1 MKRYAL
7 LLGIGLAAASTALA
21 GGRWNIGKL
30 NVTKLPPAS
39 DKTGLTFDKDIKP
52 ILDNSCTRCH
62 GEDRSKGD
70 LRLDSLDAALKGGM
84 DGKVV
89 VPGSSDK
96 SLLVL
101 AVSQQDE
108 ATAMPPKFKPRH
120 GGPGGPG
127 GPGGGTPPPPPA
139 GGGGSEGPGGPPP
152 GGMGGPGGGPP
163 GGFQPPKPLT
173 AEQVG
178 LIRAWIDQGAK

>member
-21 GGRWNIGKL
+21 GGRWNISKL
-30 NVTKLPPAS
+30 DAGKLPPAS

-52 ILDNSCTRCH
+52 ILDKSCIRCH

-70 LRLDSLDAALKGGM
+70 LRLDSLDATLKGGT

-89 VPGSSDK
+89 TPGSSDK

-101 AVSQQDE
+101 AISQQDD

-120 GGPGGPG
+120 GGPGG
-127 GPGGGTPPPPPA
+127 GTPPPPPT
-139 GGGGSEGPGGPPP
+139 GGPEGAGGPPP